1 MKLAEDQ
8 VASRIE
14 QQLDR
19 EEQVVQAL
27 EALNEQL
34 STLLTGS
41 GINGPS
47 ESDLLG
53 LDPMIQELQACAK
66 QTGLSR
72 KALLED
78 FDPSW
83 TETQSKPPNRIR
95 GLIQV
100 APQEQQAALHAKR
113 DALQRR
119 MVEAQQQLFANQVVV
134 FYSTEFHRSFLLGVL
149 QCEPNESQYGR
160 QGQPFKLGPE
170 RVIGRNC

>member
-14 QQLDR
+14 RQLAQ

-27 EALNEQL
+27 ESLNEQL
-34 STLLTGS
+34 SVLLTGS

-53 LDPMIQELQACAK
+53 LDPMIKRVQACAK

-72 KALLED
+72 NALLQD

-83 TETQSKPPNRIR
+83 NESKSTPPNRIR
-95 GLIQV
+95 GLIQA
-100 APQEQQAALHAKR
+100 APLDQQTALHAKR
-113 DALQRR
+113 DELQRR
-119 MVEAQQQLFANQVVV
+119 MIEAQQQLFANQVVV

-149 QCEPNESQYGR
+149 QCEPNDSQYGR